1 MNSPLRFKPWI
12 NQYVLVCEYV
22 CAPRG
27 LKGEVF
33 VFDSGTVD
41 SATAQKAFYYLALHK
56 ISCQL
61 PAAVNKQIGWAQL

>member
-1 MNSPLRFKPWI
+1 MLLS
-12 NQYVLVCEYV
+12 EYV

-41 SATAQKAFYYLALHK
+41 SATAQKAFYYLALHR

-61 PAAVNKQIGWAQL
+61 PAAVNKQIG